1 MGMVKTIRIDVTTSE
16 DLWPYRVVEVIQRV
30 MEEGVV
36 KHPGGDGWK
45 LSAGEHMERAADRL
59 AEAREAHDLNIRK
72 SEDHLAH
79 AFTRLMMAVAIKGGY
94 LYVEEDEF
102 AKRDREVEDQIR
114 KGKSNA

>member
-16 DLWPYRVVEVIQRV
+16 DLWPYQTVEVIQRV

-36 KHPGGDGWK
+36 KHPDGEWK
-45 LSAGEHMERAADRL
+45 NQSAREHMERAHDHL
-59 AEAREAHDLNIRK
+59 AEAREAHDLRMSK

-94 LYVEEDEF
+94 MDVEEDEF
-102 AKRDREVEDQIR
+102 AKRERETEEKIR
-114 KGKSNA
+114 KGSR